1 MARRSA
7 EEATPRLLKSFED
20 YLGEDEDTEKLFWMV
35 LAAAQFETGRMLPEV
50 RDRALAII
58 EGGGD
63 VNRWLEDGDE
73 VLARQRLR
81 VLERRRKS
89 FAGRSRSRSASAA
102 GVTPNEEVDAARFG
116 RSMRWGLVP
125 TSVCEAQLLARERAR
140 D

>member
-63 VNRWLEDGDE
+63 VNRSLEDGDE

-81 VLERRRKS
+81 VLERLAEKLRGPQPKPKRLRRRRDPQRG
-89 FAGRSRSRSASAA
+89 GRCCEIR
-102 GVTPNEEVDAARFG
+102 PLH
-116 RSMRWGLVP
+116 WGLVP